1 MASDASSFMDDWK
14 ESTFT
19 VDGTSFDFAYR
30 PTSKGDVGVIKDVF
44 TRNAYDI
51 KKWAMGRRLFDYYSK
66 LTSAPLIIDA
76 GANIGCASQILLNA
90 FPNSHIFAIEPEKN
104 NFDLLRYNLRRY
116 SNVTCF
122 QGAIASSKG
131 QVNLI
136 DPGASDWGFRTFSP
150 KAGGGGEKISTVS
163 CISPGDI
170 VEEHFDKVPFIF
182 KIDIEGAEV
191 ELFNKTDASWIDQF
205 PLMMI
210 ELHDQMYPH
219 KGSSGN
225 FLRAISRLNV
235 DFLHSGENIFVF
247 NHRYLNSL

>member
-1 MASDASSFMDDWK
+1 MASDEPFFLDDWK

-19 VDGTSFDFAYR
+19 VDESSFDFAYR

-51 KKWAMGRRLFDYYSK
+51 KKWSIGRRLFDYYSR
-66 LTSAPLIIDA
+66 LTSPPLIIDA
-76 GANIGCASQILLNA
+76 GANIGCASRVLLNA

-104 NFDLLRYNLRRY
+104 NFDLLRYNMRKNI
-116 SNVTCF
+116 NVTCY
-122 QGAIASSKG
+122 QGAVASSKG

-150 KAGGGGEKISTVS
+150 KVGGEKISTVS

-170 VEEHFDKVPFIF
+170 VEEHFDKVPLVL

-191 ELFNKTDASWIDQF
+191 ELFSNTDASWIDLF

-225 FLRAISRLNV
+225 FLRAIARLNV

-247 NHRYLNSL
+247 NHRHLNSL